1 MLATHYRIAT
11 FFTLPFTSPKSDCSY
26 KCMQRTMKIGITYI
40 MHIYKIQRI
49 FVDVGQYFEHLK
61 V

>member
-1 MLATHYRIAT
+1 
-11 FFTLPFTSPKSDCSY
+11 
-26 KCMQRTMKIGITYI
+26 MQRTMKIEITYI
-40 MHIYKIQRI
+40 VHIYKIQRI

>member
-1 MLATHYRIAT
+1 
-11 FFTLPFTSPKSDCSY
+11 
-26 KCMQRTMKIGITYI
+26 MQRTMKIGITYI
-40 MHIYKIQRI
+40 VHIYKIQRI